1 MALET
6 NRLREQSRAE
16 PVPSTPGL
24 RRALSTW
31 DLTLLVFGN
40 VIGSGI
46 FIVPSVVLS
55 QSGSVG
61 VALTVWVFGGVLSL
75 FGALAYA
82 ELGAMDAG
90 AGGLYAFVRDAFGQF
105 AAFLVG
111 WTMFFGIGGGTI
123 AALSVAA
130 TNYLGEFVTVGT
142 VGARLIPV
150 TLIAIIGAITI
161 SGIRQS
167 ATVQNWGALL
177 KMSAV
182 IVMSVALIAAGDGG
196 PPLPPPAST
205 AGTIGLLSAAGTA
218 MISVLWAYEG
228 WQYVTFSA
236 GEAKDPRR
244 SLPLAIGLGTA
255 GIAAVYLLANFAYLS
270 AIGAA
275 GVAGSERVAADAMT
289 TVFGA
294 WAGKGIA
301 AVIIVSMVSAS
312 LSVAI
317 TMPRGYFSMAR
328 DGVFF
333 PSFAR
338 VHPTYGTPAAAIA
351 GLCGWAAVLAL
362 SGTFEELLAYV
373 IFVGWIFYAL
383 AAAAVIVLRK
393 KRPHA
398 ERPYRVPG
406 YPMTPLL
413 FVLAAALLVANTIVA
428 QPRVATIGLL
438 MVFAGAPAYWY
449 WRRRSGVTR

>member
-1 MALET
+1 MGVAPEW
-6 NRLREQSRAE
+6 RELSRSDPTAG
-16 PVPSTPGL
+16 TDGL

-31 DLTLLVFGN
+31 DLTWLVFGN

-46 FIVPSVVLS
+46 FIVPSVVLR
-55 QSGSVG
+55 QSGSVS
-61 VALTVWVFGGVLSL
+61 VALSVWVIGGVLSL

-130 TNYLGEFVTVGT
+130 TNYLGEFAILGDVVAK
-142 VGARLIPV
+142 VIAV
-150 TLIAIIGAITI
+150 VLIAIIGAITI
-161 SGIRQS
+161 SGIRRS
-167 ATVQNWGALL
+167 ATVQNWGALVKL
-177 KMSAV
+177 GAV
-182 IVMSVALIAAGDGG
+182 VVMSVMLIAAGDGG
-196 PPLPPPAST
+196 PPLSEPST
-205 AGTIGLLSAAGTA
+205 DVSTVALLSAAGTA

-244 SLPLAIGLGTA
+244 SLPLAIGLGVA

-275 GVAGSERVAADAMT
+275 GVAATDRVAADAMT
-289 TVFGA
+289 SVFGA
-294 WAGKGIA
+294 WAGKVIA
-301 AVIIVSMVSAS
+301 AVIILSMVSAA

-338 VHPTYGTPAAAIA
+338 VHPKFGTPAAAIA
-351 GLCGWAAVLAL
+351 GLCAWAAVLTL

-406 YPMTPLL
+406 YPMTPIL
-413 FVLAAALLVANTIVA
+413 FVLAAALLVINTIAA
-428 QPRVATIGLL
+428 QPRVAGIGLL

-449 WRRRSGVTR
+449 WRRKTTVTP

>member
-1 MALET
+1 MDA
-6 NRLREQSRAE
+6 
-16 PVPSTPGL
+16 GL

-55 QSGSVG
+55 QSGSVS
-61 VALTVWVFGGVLSL
+61 VAMSVWVIGGVLSL

-142 VGARLIPV
+142 AVGKVIAV

-177 KMSAV
+177 KMGAV
-182 IVMSVALIAAGDGG
+182 ILMSLALLAAGDGG
-196 PPLPPPAST
+196 PALPPPASAIT
-205 AGTIGLLSAAGTA
+205 TIGLVSAAGTA

-270 AIGAA
+270 AIGSA
-275 GVAGSERVAADAMT
+275 GVAASSRVAADAMT
-289 TVFGA
+289 SVFGS

-301 AVIIVSMVSAS
+301 AVIILSMVSAA

-338 VHPTYGTPAAAIA
+338 VDPKYGTPAAAIA
-351 GLCGWAAVLAL
+351 GLCAWAAALAL

-406 YPMTPLL
+406 YPLTPML
-413 FVLAAALLVANTIVA
+413 FVLAAALLVINTIVA

-438 MVFAGAPAYWY
+438 MVFAGAPAYRY
-449 WRRRSGVTR
+449 WRRRSGLIA